1 MIASDRVEGTPVRS
15 TDGTRIGAIERV
27 MIDKLTGS
35 GPNLARIIRRPPE
48 GFRFASTIHSA
59 LRNTEFCAGKWFSL
73 AAHYCFV
80 SNSRGRRKPKLCS
93 PGDRQNFAMK

>member
-27 MIDKLTGS
+27 MIDKFSGS

-48 GFRFASTIHSA
+48 GS
-59 LRNTEFCAGKWFSL
+59 SL
-73 AAHYCFV
+73 AAPRTIVCLQQQG
-80 SNSRGRRKPKLCS
+80 SAKAELCS